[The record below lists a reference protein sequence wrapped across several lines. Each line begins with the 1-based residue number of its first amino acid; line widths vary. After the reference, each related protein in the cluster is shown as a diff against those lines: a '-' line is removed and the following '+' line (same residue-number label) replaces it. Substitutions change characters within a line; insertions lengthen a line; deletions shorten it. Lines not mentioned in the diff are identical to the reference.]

1 MKNDK
6 VLPFQKFTTDFYK
19 QFRSKDEKHL
29 DKLWQIHN
37 SNECD
42 ADCPY
47 DHDEGENDGRQI

>member
-6 VLPFQKFTTDFYK
+6 VLPFPKFTADFYK

-47 DHDEGENDGRQI
+47 DHDEGRE